1 MEEEKDLQPTGPDD
15 ATQPQGESAEEQ
27 RIARIMH
34 RVAMGDT
41 SVTSE
46 VYWMQMIE
54 SFAKKNR

>member
-1 MEEEKDLQPTGPDD
+1 MEEENLQSTGSDD

-34 RVAMGDT
+34 RVALGDT

-46 VYWMQMIE
+46 VYWMQLIE